1 MTRSAT
7 WTLPAVLALTL
18 ALAACTREPDAADPA
33 ASAAPPPTAAQPV
46 AASEPVELEDVV
58 ETTSDY
64 IVGISYPAGVER
76 YPGLAA
82 ELKRYADGARAELMD
97 AVEQRGDE
105 PGAGL
110 YDLSLSFTEV
120 LDSPTLVA
128 VAADGSMYTGG
139 AHAAPLLARFVWL
152 PQQQRM
158 LRAQDLIPT
167 PEGWAAVSAHVREQ
181 LHTALSQRIDAD
193 KLPPEQRA
201 DVVRTAGGMIDE
213 GTEAAADNF
222 AQFEPVARPD
232 GMLSGLRFV
241 FPPYQVG
248 PYSDGTQSVQV
259 SSSVLLPYVASEYR
273 PLFAGS

>member
-1 MTRSAT
+1 MTRPTT
-7 WTLPAVLALTL
+7 WTLAPVLALSL
-18 ALAACTREPDAADPA
+18 ALAACNREPEPVD
-33 ASAAPPPTAAQPV
+33 PV
-46 AASEPVELEDVV
+46 AAEQTSSTSQPAAPVEPIELEDVV

-64 IVGISYPAGVER
+64 IIGISYPPDIEQ

-82 ELKRYADGARAELMD
+82 ELKRYAENARAELLD
-97 AVEQRGDE
+97 AVEERGDE

-110 YDLSLSFTEV
+110 YDLSLAFTEV
-120 LDSPTLVA
+120 LDSPGLVA
-128 VAADGSMYTGG
+128 VAGDGSMYTGG

-167 PEGWAAVSAHVREQ
+167 QEGWAAVSGHVREQ

-201 DVVRTAGGMIDE
+201 EVVRTAGGMIDE
-213 GTEAAADNF
+213 GTEADADNF
-222 AQFEPVARPD
+222 AQFEPIARPD
-232 GMLSGLRFV
+232 GTLSGLRFV

-259 SSSVLLPYVASEYR
+259 SSAVLLPHVASEYR